1 MLQLQ
6 GAFPSCLKGQPRSS
20 QEQGQ
25 PEPTAENTAGITADQ
40 NPLCQAWLT
49 SGLHPFT
56 QQM

>member
-1 MLQLQ
+1 MLLLQ

-25 PEPTAENTAGITADQ
+25 PEPTAGITADQ